1 MRRLSHLTL
10 ASLMAFSFLNL
21 LPASP
26 VYAAGIFVNSL
37 ADEIKPAN
45 GQCTLREAIQNAN
58 INGDV
63 SGGDCAAGTRGNELI
78 TFSVSGY
85 IILNKPLPT
94 ITDPLTII
102 GPYNGVGVT
111 VDGNGKVAAFTI
123 NTSILT
129 LQNINVVNTLN
140 VQGGAINNNRGT
152 ITIENGTFSFN
163 KASGNGGAIFN
174 SNGIVNISHS
184 TFTDNSAALNGGAV
198 HVLNGTATISN
209 STFAN
214 NDAAFGGGGVSV
226 ISGNAVLT
234 NNTFYGNKAQIGGAA
249 IHGGIG
255 NIVARNNILAE
266 SLGRNCL
273 GVFSPATIANMDT
286 DRSCGAGF
294 LTTTISELRLA
305 PLANN
310 GGRTPTFAL
319 MSGSAAI
326 NSGDAATCAST
337 LINNFDQR
345 GAKRTHTCDIGAYES
360 VYASTTT
367 TLTASANPSN
377 AGEEVTFTALVKM
390 PNSASNTNSIPSGT
404 VIFRDESTF
413 LGVAMLNAGQAT
425 FTTSAL
431 ANGSHA
437 ITAIYEGDSEYTSSV
452 STSLPHIVNAGNTTT
467 TLLSAVN
474 PSPLRHTA
482 TFIAIV
488 DKNSANSLSG
498 TVTFKEGEDIIKGCE
513 KVALRISTALCVT
526 TALSAGTHQIS
537 AIYSG
542 DSNFNASTSSSIIH
556 TVSTGSSN

>member
-1 MRRLSHLTL
+1 MRRHSRPIL
-10 ASLMAFSFLNL
+10 ASLMAFSLLNI
-21 LPASP
+21 LPAPP

-37 ADEIKPAN
+37 ADEIKLAN

-58 INGDV
+58 LNNDS

-85 IILNKPLPT
+85 IILNRTLPT
-94 ITDPLTII
+94 ISDPLTII

-111 VDGNGKVAAFTI
+111 VNGNGKVGAFTV
-123 NTSILT
+123 NTSSLT
-129 LQNINVVNTLN
+129 LQNINIVNTLN
-140 VQGGAINNNRGT
+140 VQGGAINNNRGA
-152 ITIENGTFSFN
+152 ITIENGVFSFN

-174 SNGIVNISHS
+174 SNGVVVISNS
-184 TFTDNSAALNGGAV
+184 TFTDNSAPLNGGAV
-198 HVLNGTATISN
+198 HILNGTATISN

-214 NDAAFGGGGVSV
+214 NDAPFGGGGVSV
-226 ISGNAVLT
+226 ISGSAVLT
-234 NNTFYGNKAQIGGAA
+234 NNTFYGNKAQVGGAA

-255 NIVARNNILAE
+255 NIVARNNIVAE

-273 GVFSPATIANMDT
+273 GVFSPATLANIDT

-326 NSGDAATCAST
+326 NSGDAASCAST

-345 GAKRTHTCDIGAYES
+345 GAKRTHICDIGAFES

-367 TLTASANPSN
+367 TLTASANPST
-377 AGEEVTFTALVKM
+377 AGEEITFTALVKM
-390 PNSASNTNSIPSGT
+390 PNSTPNTNNVPSGT
-404 VIFRDESTF
+404 VIFRDDSTF

-437 ITAIYEGDSEYTSSV
+437 IVAMYEGDSEYTSSV
-452 STSLPHIVNAGNTTT
+452 STTLPHIVNAGNISITVV
-467 TLLSAVN
+467 SAVN
-474 PSPLRHTA
+474 PSPVRHAA

-488 DKNSANSLSG
+488 DKNSGNPLSG
-498 TVTFKEGEDIIKGCE
+498 TITFKNGEGVIAGCE
-513 KVALRISTALCVT
+513 KVVLKITTAICVT
-526 TALSAGTHQIS
+526 VSLAAGTHHIS
-537 AIYSG
+537 ASYSG
-542 DSNFNASTSSSIIH
+542 DANFNASTSSPIVH
-556 TVSTGSSN
+556 TVNTTSN